1 MKNRRSVQRVRVVD
15 AHRVQAVD
23 ASGVG
28 VADACRTRGIGS
40 WRIGVILLLV
50 LLAAG
55 RVVADGTDEKTARE
69 HQAVKSYM
77 ARTLGT
83 PAYQQTAPAPTDGL
97 SKSRAGALAKDA
109 AVTAQADRKSFFMNG
124 NRIATQLY
132 NYGGIAPGYD
142 ALRGVNNLVWR
153 NLDYA
158 FQFCPIVGAS
168 VPDARD
174 PSRRIHI
181 ISDALWDYPA
191 LREVNPT
198 GDTLWQWQPLPGYA
212 DPDQPLMASNPA
224 DDKDGD
230 GKPDSWPRTWY
241 NPVLGKYVWPGYLSQ
256 DAPSADLEVFW
267 SMDDRFNMEFP
278 YYPFPGDSTRRGI
291 GLQVDGRA
299 FQWSNA
305 LAENTIFFVYT
316 ITNTSE
322 KDLDSVFFGIYG
334 DPDLGGGA
342 PENTDDNG
350 FFIPPYDSTG
360 RLDEIPVYSRS
371 LVYFWDPDMKGARG
385 LPLGY
390 LGCKFLESP
399 GNPNDGIDNDGDG
412 IIDERQDDGID
423 NDGDWSAISDDVGID
438 GVPNTQDQG
447 ESNGVPDAG
456 KRLADG
462 SLDPLY
468 PGEPNFELTDL
479 DEADQIGLTS
489 FNSWP
494 WNSDKISN
502 DESMWNRSIPRN
514 FGAIQQ
520 SSDIVFIFGSGYIS
534 LKKGETK
541 RISMALLLA
550 EDLDGLLTTAKTV
563 QTIYNKNYQFF
574 RPPITPHLT
583 VVPDDKKVT
592 LYWDTIA
599 EQSVDPITG
608 KDFEGYVIYRSIDN
622 GFNDVQTVTDGKGA
636 RFLTEPLKDLAG
648 REAKFDVAVREETYT
663 DVNGNGKYDSGEPF
677 VDINKDGRWSEE
689 VEDPWKGYHPIPYQ
703 DRGIQY
709 YLGNNRGLVHSFV
722 DSNNVINGQ
731 TYYYAVVAYDHGDS
745 VGIPPTETTKKITV
759 DPITSLFNF
768 DVNTAMA
775 IPGPRASG
783 YVPPMDADLVR
794 NLTHDTGIGTGI
806 VSPRILNDLTVP
818 RGGEYRISFAD
829 SFQLNG
835 KKEKGKNYSVL
846 NTNAITETIVAFD
859 TNYSALGHENIADG
873 ESFSVKGQDGTTYVN
888 EKDYVVNYQ
897 RGSVRRT
904 GNSAM
909 PNNGTFTATYRY
921 YPVFQSRALKSQD
934 SNPVFEGV
942 LLAIQDH
949 PELAYDSLRSKWI
962 SGNSNFVYTA
972 RLTQIGQ
979 RRKLWPADYEI
990 RFSAQNIDTAM
1001 VVSGGLIK
1009 IPVRYSVTDVTQGT
1023 PSRILTLLNENSA
1036 SRDRQWSPGE
1046 EIVLFRPGSTGA
1058 TTDTTTWGV
1067 IVSKPPD
1074 TSITPRVPTDGDVL
1088 LIRTRRPF
1096 GTDDAFTLKTEAGT
1110 MDAAVAS
1117 SRMDQIYVV
1126 PNPYV
1131 GYSTIEPT
1139 NRLPGAT
1146 RGERRIYFENLPQRC
1161 TIRIF
1166 TINGDL
1172 VQTIEHDSGVDNAR
1186 EYWNLLNRDGFG
1198 VAYGVYVAHLD
1209 APEVGE
1215 KILKFALIK

>member
-1 MKNRRSVQRVRVVD
+1 MKTEERRMKTIRSAHGVRVVD
-15 AHRVQAVD
+15 AYGVRVVEAY
-23 ASGVG
+23 GKW
-28 VADACRTRGIGS
+28 I
-40 WRIGVILLLV
+40 IGVRGTWVVALMLLF
-50 LLAAG
+50 AAG
-55 RVVADGTDEKTARE
+55 RVMAGGVDEKAARE

-77 ARTLGT
+77 SWMLAT
-83 PAYQQTAPAPTDGL
+83 PSYQPMAPAAADGL
-97 SKSRAGALAKDA
+97 SKSRTATLAKDA
-109 AVTAQADRKSFFMNG
+109 AVNAQADRKSFFMNG
-124 NRIATQLY
+124 NRIVTQLY

-142 ALRGVNNLVWR
+142 AIRGVNNFVWR
-153 NLDYA
+153 NLDYV

-174 PSRRIHI
+174 PSRRVHI

-212 DPDQPLMASNPA
+212 DPNQSSMASNPA
-224 DDKDGD
+224 ADKNGD
-230 GKPDSWPRTWY
+230 GKPDSWPRSWY

-267 SMDDRFNMEFP
+267 AMDDRFNMEFP
-278 YYPFPGDSTRRGI
+278 YYPFPGDSTRKGI
-291 GLQVDGRA
+291 GVQVDGRA

-334 DPDLGGGA
+334 DPDLGGGS

-350 FFIPPYDSTG
+350 FFIPPYDSSG
-360 RLDEIPVYSRS
+360 RLDQIPVYSRS

-390 LGCKFLESP
+390 VGCKFLESP
-399 GNPNDGIDNDGDG
+399 GNPNDGIDNDGDAM
-412 IIDERQDDGID
+412 IDERQDDGID
-423 NDGDWSAISDDVGID
+423 NDGDWNPLSDDVGID

-447 ESNGVPDAG
+447 EGNGVPDAG
-456 KRLADG
+456 KRLPDG
-462 SLDPLY
+462 SLDPLF

-541 RISMALLLA
+541 RISMAMLLA

-574 RPPITPHLT
+574 RPPITPHMT
-583 VVPDDKKVT
+583 AVPDDKKVT
-592 LYWDTIA
+592 LYWDAIA
-599 EQSVDPITG
+599 EESTDPITG
-608 KDFEGYVIYRSIDN
+608 KDFEGYVIYRSTEP

-636 RFLTEPLKDLAG
+636 RFLTEPLKDILGA
-648 REAKFDVAVREETYT
+648 EAKFDVAVREETFT
-663 DVNGNGKYDSGEPF
+663 DLNGNGKYDTGEPF
-677 VDINKDGRWSEE
+677 VDINKDGRWSAE
-689 VEDPWKGYHPIPYQ
+689 VEDSWKGYHPVPYQ

-709 YLGNNRGLVHSFV
+709 YLGNNRGVVHSFV

-745 VGIPPTETTKKITV
+745 VGIPPTETTKKITL
-759 DPITSLFNF
+759 DPITSQLNF

-775 IPGPRASG
+775 VAGPRASG
-783 YVPPMDADLVR
+783 YVSPVIVSR
-794 NLTHDTGIGTGI
+794 NLTHDGGIGTGD
-806 VSPRILNDLTVP
+806 VRLRILNDLTVP
-818 RGGEYRISFAD
+818 QGGEYRIAFAD
-829 SFQLNG
+829 SFLLNG
-835 KKEKGKNYSVL
+835 KKERGKNYSVL
-846 NTNAITETIVAFD
+846 NAKTITEQIVAFD
-859 TNYSALGHENIADG
+859 TNYAALGHENIDAAG
-873 ESFSVKGQDGTTYVN
+873 FLSVKGQDGTTYVN
-888 EKDYVVNYQ
+888 GKDYVVNYQ

-904 GNSAM
+904 GGSAM
-909 PNNGTFTATYRY
+909 ANNGAFTVMYRY
-921 YPVFQSRALKSQD
+921 YPVFESRALKSQD

-942 LLAIQDH
+942 VLAIEDH
-949 PELAYDSLRSKWI
+949 PELAYDSLRSVWV
-962 SGNSNFVYTA
+962 SGTSNFVFTA
-972 RLTQIGQ
+972 RATQIGQ
-979 RRKLWPADYEI
+979 RRKLWPADYEV
-990 RFSAQNIDTAM
+990 RFSAQNIDTAL

-1009 IPVRYSVTDVTQGT
+1009 IPVKYSVTDVTRGT
-1023 PSRILTLLNENSA
+1023 PQRILTLLNENSA
-1036 SRDRQWSPGE
+1036 SRDRLWSPGE

-1058 TTDTTTWGV
+1058 TTDTTTWGI
-1067 IVSKPPD
+1067 IVSKSSD
-1074 TSITPRVPTDGDVL
+1074 TTVTPRIPTDGDVL
-1088 LIRTRRPF
+1088 LIRSRRPF
-1096 GTDDAFTLKTEAGT
+1096 ANDDVFTLKTEAGT
-1110 MDAAVAS
+1110 VDAGIAS
-1117 SRMDQIYVV
+1117 SRMDRIFVV
-1126 PNPYV
+1126 PNPYI
-1131 GYSTIEPT
+1131 GLSTIEPT

-1186 EYWNLLNRDGFG
+1186 EYWNLLNRDGFS
-1198 VAYGVYVAHLD
+1198 VAYGIYVAHLD
-1209 APEVGE
+1209 APGVGE